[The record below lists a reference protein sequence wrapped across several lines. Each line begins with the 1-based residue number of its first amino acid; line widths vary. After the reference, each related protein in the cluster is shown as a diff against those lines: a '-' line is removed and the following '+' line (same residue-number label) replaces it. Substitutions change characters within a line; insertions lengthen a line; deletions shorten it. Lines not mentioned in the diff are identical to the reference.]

1 MEGIVCRAVG
11 TTPSLD
17 GGAEA
22 AAGGSPFSVAESAVV
37 EVGLP
42 ASTLLFTQDVVLSV
56 CEVSRH
62 TDVECVRH
70 RLPSIPLLQHRYLV
84 TPPVESGDQRS
95 WAVDVT
101 ALGACAVC
109 SFHIIPGPRFLRVES
124 AEELNNL
131 PHTVLIGF
139 VTFLVHTKKP
149 DVIALRKKDL

>member
-1 MEGIVCRAVG
+1 MVG
-11 TTPSLD
+11 TTPSLA

-22 AAGGSPFSVAESAVV
+22 AAGGSPFSVAVSAVV
-37 EVGLP
+37 EVGL

-95 WAVDVT
+95 WAVVA

-109 SFHIIPGPRFLRVES
+109 SFHIIPGPHFLRVES
-124 AEELNNL
+124 VQELNNL
-131 PHTVLIGF
+131 PYTILTGF
-139 VTFLVHTKKP
+139 VRFLVHIKKS
-149 DVIALRKKDL
+149 DVIAPREEL

>member
-1 MEGIVCRAVG
+1 MCRAVG

-84 TPPVESGDQRS
+84 TPPVEGIVCRAVGTTPSLDGGAEAAAGDLLS
-95 WAVDVT
+95 
-101 ALGACAVC
+101 L
-109 SFHIIPGPRFLRVES
+109 
-124 AEELNNL
+124 
-131 PHTVLIGF
+131 
-139 VTFLVHTKKP
+139 
-149 DVIALRKKDL
+149 

>member
-1 MEGIVCRAVG
+1 M
-11 TTPSLD
+11 
-17 GGAEA
+17 
-22 AAGGSPFSVAESAVV
+22 

-42 ASTLLFTQDVVLSV
+42 VSTLLFTQDVVLSV

-109 SFHIIPGPRFLRVES
+109 SFHRERDRDRDRDRE
-124 AEELNNL
+124 
-131 PHTVLIGF
+131 
-139 VTFLVHTKKP
+139 KP
-149 DVIALRKKDL
+149 DVVI